1 MVVIQWHIS
10 FLTYVCP
17 SFIGVYY
24 SVTWFWKLANLNT
37 GLMMLT
43 NGVIMSVHDNNL
55 QNLAND
61 PSRE

>member
-1 MVVIQWHIS
+1 M
-10 FLTYVCP
+10 CP

-24 SVTWFWKLANLNT
+24 SVTWFWKLANLNI

-43 NGVIMSVHDNNL
+43 NGVIMLMHDNNL